1 LAYRRSLSAD
11 ELKQIR
17 LTAAMLFAREFSP
30 EAFSE
35 YLSVGQDGKPTVLR
49 LPPENDPVFQQLAP
63 IRQRHGLYLD
73 ALQAQFEVFHARIAA
88 PYFHM
93 RKNLMEA
100 QRYLTENIDQ
110 VNLPP
115 LLGLPG
121 TVVNDDRREQV
132 LVQMMND
139 ANHQN
144 SRNFSMDLQPLVI
157 DLNNRVYTLHGT
169 VTEQYDAWKAILK
182 DIYLEDRGGDAS
194 VPYGE

>member
-1 LAYRRSLSAD
+1 
-11 ELKQIR
+11 
-17 LTAAMLFAREFSP
+17 
-30 EAFSE
+30 
-35 YLSVGQDGKPTVLR
+35 
-49 LPPENDPVFQQLAP
+49 
-63 IRQRHGLYLD
+63 
-73 ALQAQFEVFHARIAA
+73 
-88 PYFHM
+88 M